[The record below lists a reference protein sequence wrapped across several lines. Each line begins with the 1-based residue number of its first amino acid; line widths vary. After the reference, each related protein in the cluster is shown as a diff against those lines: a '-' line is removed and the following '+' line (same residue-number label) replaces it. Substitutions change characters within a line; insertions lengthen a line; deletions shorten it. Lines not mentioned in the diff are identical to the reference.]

1 MDDTVKS
8 TVAWDDPLHLSR
20 TKAEDVAAV
29 VLRQARNSQTVQKIV
44 GRSPSSAHRDRGG
57 FQVEYIDK
65 MTRRE
70 GSALHAGGNPKSSSK
85 SCSRST
91 QAVPNSADEG
101 KDNRADRRRLRLLV
115 SISTFGSM
123 AFGRPVKT
131 DIVDLKSTVCHQSCK
146 PLWDLKTKWIS

>member
-29 VLRQARNSQTVQKIV
+29 VSRQARNSQTVQKIV

-70 GSALHAGGNPKSSSK
+70 GSAVHARRKSK
-85 SCSRST
+85 IVVKIVLEKHTSRS
-91 QAVPNSADEG
+91 
-101 KDNRADRRRLRLLV
+101 
-115 SISTFGSM
+115 
-123 AFGRPVKT
+123 
-131 DIVDLKSTVCHQSCK
+131 
-146 PLWDLKTKWIS
+146 